1 MPSFQVINTA
11 LTGLVANQRALE
23 VTSHNVANVST
34 DGYHRQVVQL
44 AATTINGEAS
54 NLGGFTSALG
64 NGVDVVTVRRMQDV
78 FLQQQTRQSM
88 AQSGR
93 WGSAT
98 ATLTQLESALS
109 PATDL
114 NLSSMLDNFFN
125 SWQLLANTPED
136 QVGRLSV
143 RAAGENLAR
152 FINSTVDDL
161 NAIIRDVDTNLQ
173 SRINE
178 VNNLTESIAKQNI
191 IIVNG
196 NTQGMPVNDILD
208 QRDQAMMELTKL
220 TGATSYTTDDG
231 AAYIGIDGK
240 MLVQGTVPNRIKL
253 VADSSGAKVVWTDDN
268 TTLKTTTGEIGGLLE
283 SRNSIIPTFQSQL
296 DNIAFTL
303 SNSINNLHR
312 QGVTL
317 AGETAV
323 DFFSGNT
330 AADIRVSDAIEAD
343 VNKITT
349 TRIPGATGDGSLAT
363 EISDLYRQPLIGSS
377 TLNQAARA
385 IIGQVGTALQNA
397 KTNAD
402 ASTALTK
409 QLLTQEKSASG
420 VSLDEELTN
429 MLLYQRSY
437 DASAKVL
444 QTADEMLKTLLDRIG

>member
-1 MPSFQVINTA
+1 
-11 LTGLVANQRALE
+11 
-23 VTSHNVANVST
+23 
-34 DGYHRQVVQL
+34 
-44 AATTINGEAS
+44 
-54 NLGGFTSALG
+54 
-64 NGVDVVTVRRMQDV
+64 
-78 FLQQQTRQSM
+78 
-88 AQSGR
+88 
-93 WGSAT
+93 
-98 ATLTQLESALS
+98 
-109 PATDL
+109 
-114 NLSSMLDNFFN
+114 
-125 SWQLLANTPED
+125 
-136 QVGRLSV
+136 
-143 RAAGENLAR
+143 
-152 FINSTVDDL
+152 
-161 NAIIRDVDTNLQ
+161 
-173 SRINE
+173 
-178 VNNLTESIAKQNI
+178 
-191 IIVNG
+191 
-196 NTQGMPVNDILD
+196 
-208 QRDQAMMELTKL
+208 
-220 TGATSYTTDDG
+220 
-231 AAYIGIDGK
+231 

-253 VADSSGAKVVWTDDN
+253 VADSSGAKVVWSDDN